1 MSNYYMMFGDNKS
14 LYTELPVDIDTFIED
29 DHYIGYSTRN
39 GKSIYPFWRQRL
51 REMFDPE
58 NPNKY
63 REMFCATA
71 IGTGKTRV
79 TLIAFTYTL
88 YCYMCLRNPNEFF
101 KFNSKDTLAFVIASV
116 GKTQFS
122 IPMGTFLDFVM
133 HSPWFK
139 SHGSFTY
146 KKDIHGGT
154 RDIPDLYIP
163 FSNIEIIYASNCDDV
178 LGVQVMCAYTGHE
191 CERYNGNDTY
201 ELYSHIK
208 ARIESRAI
216 VDHVCYGR
224 MFTDFEL
231 TNDETNI
238 KIVKMQQSIGD
249 VLSVNGSQFMVK
261 PQGTFDY
268 KDSFFIAYDGI
279 YGHSKIITKDDF
291 SCCQEL
297 VDGGWKFICCPIST
311 LEYAK
316 LEPDRF
322 LLQMCGIQ
330 LSVPKKRMSLVKAI
344 EELMD
349 GNAISMEDNE
359 YMFYALDENG
369 FIVSYDAETNKKIE
383 QTKFVFDRY
392 SDLELLLYSSN
403 WVSFQNPV
411 NNNNSET

>member
-1 MSNYYMMFGDNKS
+1 MAKYYMMFGEDKS

-29 DHYIGYSTRN
+29 DHYIGKETRN
-39 GKSIYPFWRQRL
+39 GQSIYPFWRQRL

-58 NPNKY
+58 HPNKY

-88 YCYMCLRNPNEFF
+88 YCYMCLRNPDEFF
-101 KFNSKDTLAFVIASV
+101 KFSSSKDTLAFVIASV

-154 RDIPDLYIP
+154 RDIPDSYVP
-163 FSNIEIIYASNCDDV
+163 FSNIEIIYASKCDDI

-191 CERYNGNDTY
+191 CERYNGKDTY
-201 ELYSHIK
+201 ELYNNLKS
-208 ARIESRAI
+208 RISSRSCI
-216 VDHVCYGR
+216 DHVYYGR

-238 KIVKMQQSIGD
+238 NIVKMQQSIGD
-249 VLSVNGSQFMVK
+249 VLSVNGSQFIIK

-268 KDSFFIAYDGI
+268 RDSFYITYDGI
-279 YGHSKIITKDDF
+279 YGHSKVITKDDIIF
-291 SCCQEL
+291 GERL
-297 VDGGWKFICCPIST
+297 NEGWKFISCPINT

-316 LEPDRF
+316 LDPDHF
-322 LLQMCGIQ
+322 LLHMCGIQ
-330 LSVPKKRMSLVKAI
+330 LSVPKNRMSWVRAL

-349 GNAISMEDNE
+349 GNAIMEDDKNE
-359 YMFYALDENG
+359 FYALDENE
-369 FIVSYDAETNKKIE
+369 FIAAYDVKTNKKIN

-392 SDLELLLYSSN
+392 NDLELLLYSSN
-403 WVSFQNPV
+403 WISFPNPV

>member
-1 MSNYYMMFGDNKS
+1 MGNYYMMFGDDKS

-29 DHYIGYSTRN
+29 DHYIGKETRN
-39 GKSIYPFWRQRL
+39 GQSIYPFWRQRL
-51 REMFDPE
+51 REMFDPA

-71 IGTGKTRV
+71 IGTGKTKA
-79 TLIAFTYTL
+79 TIIAFTYTL

-101 KFNSKDTLAFVIASV
+101 KFTSKDTLVFVIASV

-122 IPMGTFLDFVM
+122 IPQNTFLDFVM

-146 KKDIHGGT
+146 KKDIHDGT
-154 RDIPDLYIP
+154 RDIPDSYVP
-163 FSNIEIIYASNCDDV
+163 FSNIEIIYASKCDDI

-191 CERYNGNDTY
+191 CERYNGKDTY

-208 ARIESRAI
+208 SRISSRSCI
-216 VDHVCYGR
+216 DHVYYGR

-231 TNDETNI
+231 TNDEANI
-238 KIVKMQQSIGD
+238 KIVKMQQSIND
-249 VLSVNGSQFMVK
+249 VLSVNGSQFIIK

-268 KDSFFIAYDGI
+268 KDSFYVAYDGI
-279 YGHSKIITKDDF
+279 YGHSKVITKDDIILG
-291 SCCQEL
+291 ERL
-297 VDGGWKFICCPIST
+297 EKGWKFISCPINT
-311 LEYAK
+311 LGSAK
-316 LEPDRF
+316 LDPDHF

-330 LSVPKKRMSLVKAI
+330 LSVPKNRMSWVKAI

-349 GNAISMEDNE
+349 GNAVMEDNE
-359 YMFYALDENG
+359 YVFYALDENG
-369 FIVSYDAETNKKIE
+369 FIASYDVETNKKIE

-403 WVSFQNPV
+403 WISFPNPV
-411 NNNNSET
+411 NNDDSKT

>member
-1 MSNYYMMFGDNKS
+1 MGRYYMMFGDDKS
-14 LYTELPVDIDTFIED
+14 LYTELPVDIDTFIEE
-29 DHYIGYSTRN
+29 DHYIGKSTRN
-39 GKSIYPFWRQRL
+39 GKSIYQFWRQRL

-58 NPNKY
+58 HPNKY

-71 IGTGKTRV
+71 IGTGKTRA

-122 IPMGTFLDFVM
+122 IPQNTFLDFVM
-133 HSPWFK
+133 YSPWFK
-139 SHGSFTY
+139 SQGNLTY
-146 KKDIHGGT
+146 KKDARG
-154 RDIPDLYIP
+154 RDALDSYAP
-163 FSNIEIIYASNCDDV
+163 FSNIEIIYASKNDDV

-191 CERYNGNDTY
+191 CDRYNGADTY
-201 ELYSHIK
+201 EFYSHVN
-208 ARIESRAI
+208 ARVESRSI
-216 VDHVCYGR
+216 IDHVCYGR

-238 KIVKMQQSIGD
+238 KIVKRQQSKND
-249 VLSVNGSQFMVK
+249 VLSVNGSQFMIK

-268 KDSFFIAYDGI
+268 TDSFYIAYDGI

-297 VDGGWKFICCPIST
+297 VDGGWKFICCPINT

-316 LEPDRF
+316 LEPDLF

-330 LSVPKKRMSLVKAI
+330 LSVPKNMMSLVKAF
-344 EELMD
+344 EELMN
-349 GNAISMEDNE
+349 GKAIMEDGKDE
-359 YMFYALDENG
+359 FYALDEVG
-369 FIVSYDAETNKKIE
+369 FITSYDVKTNKKINRA
-383 QTKFVFDRY
+383 KFIFNNNI
-392 SDLELLLYSSN
+392 DLKFLLSSN
-403 WVSFQNPV
+403 NWISFPNPV
-411 NNNNSET
+411 NNNDSET

>member
-1 MSNYYMMFGDNKS
+1 MGNYYMMFGEDKS

-29 DHYIGYSTRN
+29 DHYIGKSTRN
-39 GKSIYPFWRQRL
+39 GQSIYPFLRQRL

-101 KFNSKDTLAFVIASV
+101 KFNSKDILAFVIASV
-116 GKTQFS
+116 GKTQFG
-122 IPMGTFLDFVM
+122 IPQNTFLDFVKN
-133 HSPWFK
+133 SPWFM
-139 SHGSFTY
+139 SHGTFTY
-146 KKDIHGGT
+146 KNCGTKDT
-154 RDIPDLYIP
+154 LDSYIP
-163 FSNIEIIYASNCDDV
+163 LANIEIIYASKNDDV
-178 LGVQVMCAYTGHE
+178 IGVQVVCAYTGHE
-191 CERYNGNDTY
+191 CDRYNGADTY
-201 ELYSHIK
+201 EFYGHIN
-208 ARIESRAI
+208 ARIESRTI
-216 VDHVCYGR
+216 IDNVCYGR

-238 KIVKMQQSIGD
+238 NIVKRKQFMDD
-249 VLSVNGSQFMVK
+249 VLHVNGSQFMVK
-261 PQGTFDY
+261 PQDTFDY
-268 KDSFFIAYDGI
+268 RDSFYIAYDGI
-279 YGHSKIITKDDF
+279 YGHSKIITKDNF

-322 LLQMCGIQ
+322 LLHMCGIQ

-344 EELMD
+344 EELVG
-349 GNAISMEDNE
+349 GNAIMEDGNDE
-359 YMFYALDENG
+359 FYALDEIG
-369 FIVSYDAETNKKIE
+369 FITLYDVETNKKIE
-383 QTKFVFDRY
+383 QTKFVFDKY

-403 WVSFQNPV
+403 WISFPNPV
-411 NNNNSET
+411 NNNISEN

>member
-1 MSNYYMMFGDNKS
+1 MMFGDDKS
-14 LYTELPVDIDTFIED
+14 LYTELPVDIDTFIEE
-29 DHYIGYSTRN
+29 DHYIGKSTRN

-51 REMFDPE
+51 REMFDPK

-63 REMFCATA
+63 REMFCATS
-71 IGTGKTRV
+71 IGTGKTKA
-79 TLIAFTYTL
+79 TIIAFTYTL

-101 KFNSKDTLAFVIASV
+101 KFISKDTLAFVIASV
-116 GKTQFS
+116 GKTQFG
-122 IPMGTFLDFVM
+122 IPQNTFLDFVM

-154 RDIPDLYIP
+154 RDIPDSYVP
-163 FSNIEIIYASNCDDV
+163 FSNIEIIYASKNDDV

-191 CERYNGNDTY
+191 CERYNGKDTY
-201 ELYSHIK
+201 ELYNHIK
-208 ARIESRAI
+208 ARIESRSI

-238 KIVKMQQSIGD
+238 KIVKMKQSEDD
-249 VLSVNGSQFMVK
+249 VLSVNGSQFIIK
-261 PQGTFDY
+261 PQDTFDY
-268 KDSFFIAYDGI
+268 TDSFFITYDGI
-279 YGHSKIITKDDF
+279 YGHSRVITKDNIILGDRL
-291 SCCQEL
+291 E
-297 VDGGWKFICCPIST
+297 DGWKFISCPINT

-316 LEPDRF
+316 LDPDLF

-330 LSVPKKRMSLVKAI
+330 LSVPKKRMSWVKAI

-349 GNAISMEDNE
+349 GNAVMEDNE
-359 YMFYALDENG
+359 YVFYALDENG
-369 FIVSYDAETNKKIE
+369 FIASYDVETNKKIE

-403 WVSFQNPV
+403 WISFTNPV
-411 NNNNSET
+411 NNDDSKT

>member
-1 MSNYYMMFGDNKS
+1 MGNYYMMFGDDKS

-29 DHYIGYSTRN
+29 DHYIGNSTRN
-39 GKSIYPFWRQRL
+39 GKMNYPFWRQKL

-101 KFNSKDTLAFVIASV
+101 KFNSKDILAFVIASV
-116 GKTQFS
+116 GKTQFG
-122 IPMGTFLDFVM
+122 IPQNTFLDFVKN
-133 HSPWFK
+133 SPWFK

-154 RDIPDLYIP
+154 RDIPDSYIP
-163 FSNIEIIYASNCDDV
+163 FSNIEIIYASKNDDI
-178 LGVQVMCAYTGHE
+178 LGVQVMCAYIGHE

-201 ELYSHIK
+201 ELYSHIE
-208 ARIESRAI
+208 ARISSRSSI
-216 VDHVCYGR
+216 NHVYYGR

-238 KIVKMQQSIGD
+238 KIVKMQQSMDD

-268 KDSFFIAYDGI
+268 KDSFYIAYDEI

-297 VDGGWKFICCPIST
+297 VDGGWKFICCPINT
-311 LEYAK
+311 LECAK

-330 LSVPKKRMSLVKAI
+330 LSVPKNGMNLVKAL

-349 GNAISMEDNE
+349 DKAIMEDGKDE
-359 YMFYALDENG
+359 FYALDEFG
-369 FIVSYDAETNKKIE
+369 FITSYDVETNKKIE

-392 SDLELLLYSSN
+392 NDLELLLYSSN
-403 WVSFQNPV
+403 WISFPNPV
-411 NNNNSET
+411 NNDVTI

>member
-1 MSNYYMMFGDNKS
+1 MFGDDKS

-29 DHYIGYSTRN
+29 DHYIGKSTRN
-39 GKSIYPFWRQRL
+39 GQSIYPFWRQRL

-58 NPNKY
+58 HPNKY

-71 IGTGKTRV
+71 IGTGKTRI
-79 TLIAFTYTL
+79 TIIAFTYTL
-88 YCYMCLRNPNEFF
+88 YCYMCLRNPDEFF
-101 KFNSKDTLAFVIASV
+101 KFTSKDTLAFVIASV

-122 IPMGTFLDFVM
+122 IPQNTFLDFVM

-146 KKDIHGGT
+146 KKDIHDGT
-154 RDIPDLYIP
+154 RDIPDSYIP
-163 FSNIEIIYASNCDDV
+163 FSNIEIIYASKCDDV

-208 ARIESRAI
+208 ARIESRSI

-238 KIVKMQQSIGD
+238 KTVKRKQFIDD
-249 VLSVNGSQFMVK
+249 VLHVGGSQFMVK
-261 PQGTFDY
+261 PQDTFDY
-268 KDSFFIAYDGI
+268 KDSFYIAYDGI

-297 VDGGWKFICCPIST
+297 VDGGWKFICCPINT

-330 LSVPKKRMSLVKAI
+330 LSVPKKRMSLAKAF
-344 EELMD
+344 EELMNGKAIIED
-349 GNAISMEDNE
+349 GKNE
-359 YMFYALDENG
+359 FYALDENG
-369 FIVSYDAETNKKIE
+369 FITAYNVKTNKKINR
-383 QTKFVFDRY
+383 TKFIFDNNIDIRF
-392 SDLELLLYSSN
+392 LLNSN
-403 WVSFQNPV
+403 NWISFPNPV
-411 NNNNSET
+411 NNDDSET

>member
-1 MSNYYMMFGDNKS
+1 MGNYYRMFGDDPS

-29 DHYIGYSTRN
+29 DHYIGKSTRN

-58 NPNKY
+58 HPNKY
-63 REMFCATA
+63 KEMFCATA

-101 KFNSKDTLAFVIASV
+101 KFNSKDILAFVIASV
-116 GKTQFS
+116 GKTQFG
-122 IPMGTFLDFVM
+122 IPQNTFLDFIKI
-133 HSPWFK
+133 SPWFM
-139 SHGSFTY
+139 SHGNFTY
-146 KKDIHGGT
+146 KNGGT
-154 RDIPDLYIP
+154 KDTLDSYIP
-163 FSNIEIIYASNCDDV
+163 LPNIEIIYASKNDDI
-178 LGVQVMCAYTGHE
+178 LGVQVVCAYTGHE
-191 CERYNGNDTY
+191 CDRYNGADTY
-201 ELYSHIK
+201 EFYGHVK
-208 ARIESRAI
+208 ARVESRTI
-216 VDHVCYGR
+216 IDNVCYGR

-231 TNDETNI
+231 TNDETNA
-238 KIVKMQQSIGD
+238 KIVKMNQSLD
-249 VLSVNGSQFMVK
+249 NVLSVNGSQFMIK

-279 YGHSKIITKDDF
+279 YGHSKVITKDDIIF
-291 SCCQEL
+291 GDHLEK
-297 VDGGWKFICCPIST
+297 GWKFISCPINT

-322 LLQMCGIQ
+322 LLHMCGIQ
-330 LSVPKKRMSLVKAI
+330 LSVPKKRMSWAKAI

-349 GNAISMEDNE
+349 GNAIMEDNE
-359 YMFYALDENG
+359 HVFYVLDENG
-369 FIVSYDAETNKKIE
+369 FIVSYDVETNKKIE

-403 WVSFQNPV
+403 WISFQNPV

>member
-1 MSNYYMMFGDNKS
+1 MFGEDKY

-29 DHYIGYSTRN
+29 DHYIGKSTKN
-39 GKSIYPFWRQRL
+39 GRLIYPFWRQRL

-58 NPNKY
+58 HPNKY

-71 IGTGKTRV
+71 VGTGKTKA

-101 KFNSKDTLAFVIASV
+101 KFNSKDILAFVIASV

-154 RDIPDLYIP
+154 RDIPDSYIP
-163 FSNIEIIYASNCDDV
+163 FSNIEIIYASKCDDI

-191 CERYNGNDTY
+191 CERYNGKDTY

-208 ARIESRAI
+208 ARIDSRSS
-216 VDHVCYGR
+216 VDHVYYGR

-238 KIVKMQQSIGD
+238 NIVKMQQSIGD
-249 VLSVNGSQFMVK
+249 VLSVNGSQFIIK

-268 KDSFFIAYDGI
+268 RDSFYIAYDGI
-279 YGHSKIITKDDF
+279 YGHSKIITKDDIILGDRL
-291 SCCQEL
+291 EE
-297 VDGGWKFICCPIST
+297 GWKFISCPINT

-316 LEPDRF
+316 LEPDLF
-322 LLQMCGIQ
+322 LLHMCGIQ
-330 LSVPKKRMSLVKAI
+330 LSVPKKRMSWVKAI
-344 EELMD
+344 EELID
-349 GNAISMEDNE
+349 GNAIMEDNE
-359 YMFYALDENG
+359 YVFYALDENG
-369 FIVSYDAETNKKIE
+369 FIVSYDIETNKKIE
-383 QTKFVFDRY
+383 QTKFVFDEY
-392 SDLELLLYSSN
+392 SDLEHLLYSSN
-403 WVSFQNPV
+403 WISFSNPV
-411 NNNNSET
+411 NNNISET

>member
-1 MSNYYMMFGDNKS
+1 MGNYYMMFGDDKS

-29 DHYIGYSTRN
+29 DHYIGKSTRN

-101 KFNSKDTLAFVIASV
+101 KFNSSKDTIAFVIASV
-116 GKTQFS
+116 GKTQVS
-122 IPMGTFLDFVM
+122 IPQNTFLDFVM
-133 HSPWFK
+133 YSPWFM
-139 SHGSFTY
+139 SHGNFTY

-154 RDIPDLYIP
+154 RDMPDSYVP
-163 FSNIEIIYASNCDDV
+163 FSNIEIIYASKNDDV

-191 CERYNGNDTY
+191 CERYNGADTY
-201 ELYSHIK
+201 EFYSHVK
-208 ARIESRAI
+208 ARVESRSI
-216 VDHVCYGR
+216 IDSVCYGR

-238 KIVKMQQSIGD
+238 NIVKMQQSKDD
-249 VLSVNGSQFMVK
+249 VLSVNCSQFIIK

-268 KDSFFIAYDGI
+268 KDSFFITYDGI
-279 YGHSKIITKDDF
+279 YGHSKIITKDDIILG
-291 SCCQEL
+291 ERL
-297 VDGGWKFICCPIST
+297 DEGWKFISCPINT

-316 LEPDRF
+316 LEPDLF

-330 LSVPKKRMSLVKAI
+330 LSVPQNRMSFAKAL
-344 EELMD
+344 EELMN
-349 GNAISMEDNE
+349 GKAIMKEGEDE
-359 YMFYALDENG
+359 FFALDEYE
-369 FIVSYDAETNKKIE
+369 FIVSYNVKTNKKIMD
-383 QTKFVFDRY
+383 TTFIFNSCDDLKF
-392 SDLELLLYSSN
+392 LLNGNS
-403 WVSFQNPV
+403 WISFPNPV

>member
-1 MSNYYMMFGDNKS
+1 MGNYYRLFGDDKS

-29 DHYIGYSTRN
+29 DHYIGKSTRN
-39 GKSIYPFWRQRL
+39 GQSIYPFWRQRL

-101 KFNSKDTLAFVIASV
+101 KFNSKDILAFVIASV
-116 GKTQFS
+116 GKTQFG
-122 IPMGTFLDFVM
+122 IPQNTFLDFVKN
-133 HSPWFK
+133 SPWFM
-139 SHGSFTY
+139 SHGTFTY
-146 KKDIHGGT
+146 KNCGTKDT
-154 RDIPDLYIP
+154 LDSYIP
-163 FSNIEIIYASNCDDV
+163 LANIEIIYASKNDDV
-178 LGVQVMCAYTGHE
+178 LGVQVVCAYTGHE
-191 CERYNGNDTY
+191 CDRYNGADTY
-201 ELYSHIK
+201 EFYGHIN
-208 ARIESRAI
+208 ARIESRTI
-216 VDHVCYGR
+216 IDNVCYGR

-231 TNDETNI
+231 TNDETNAN
-238 KIVKMQQSIGD
+238 IVKRKQFMNG
-249 VLSVNGSQFMVK
+249 VLHVDGSQFIIK

-268 KDSFFIAYDGI
+268 RDSFYIAYDGI
-279 YGHSKIITKDDF
+279 YGHSKIITKDNF

-322 LLQMCGIQ
+322 LLHMCGIQ

-344 EELMD
+344 EELVD
-349 GNAISMEDNE
+349 GNAIMEDGNDE
-359 YMFYALDENG
+359 FYALDENG
-369 FIVSYDAETNKKIE
+369 FIASYDVETNKKIE
-383 QTKFVFDRY
+383 QTKFVFDKY

-403 WVSFQNPV
+403 WISFPNPV
-411 NNNNSET
+411 NNNISET

>member
-1 MSNYYMMFGDNKS
+1 MGNYYMMFGDNKS

-29 DHYIGYSTRN
+29 DHYIGKETRN
-39 GKSIYPFWRQRL
+39 GQSIYPFWRQRL

-58 NPNKY
+58 HPNKY

-71 IGTGKTRV
+71 IGTGKTRA

-116 GKTQFS
+116 GKTQFG
-122 IPMGTFLDFVM
+122 IPQNTFLDFVKN
-133 HSPWFK
+133 SPWFM
-139 SHGSFTY
+139 SHGNFTY
-146 KKDIHGGT
+146 KNGGTKDIL
-154 RDIPDLYIP
+154 DSYIP
-163 FSNIEIIYASNCDDV
+163 LTNIEIIYASKNDDI
-178 LGVQVMCAYTGHE
+178 LGVQVVCAYTGHE
-191 CERYNGNDTY
+191 CDRYNGADTY
-201 ELYSHIK
+201 EFYGHVN
-208 ARIESRAI
+208 ARVESRTI
-216 VDHVCYGR
+216 IDNICYGR

-322 LLQMCGIQ
+322 LLHMCGIQ
-330 LSVPKKRMSLVKAI
+330 LSVPKNKMNFTKAL

-349 GNAISMEDNE
+349 DKAIMEDGKDE
-359 YMFYALDENG
+359 FYALDENG
-369 FIVSYDAETNKKIE
+369 LITSYSVKTNKIIG
-383 QTKFVFDRY
+383 QTKFELVFNNY
-392 SDLELLLYSSN
+392 NDLKLLLNSN
-403 WVSFQNPV
+403 NWISFQNPV
-411 NNNNSET
+411 NNNDSET

>member
-1 MSNYYMMFGDNKS
+1 MAKYYMMFGEDKS

-29 DHYIGYSTRN
+29 DHYIGKETRN
-39 GKSIYPFWRQRL
+39 GQSIYPFWRQRL

-58 NPNKY
+58 HPNKY

-88 YCYMCLRNPNEFF
+88 YCYMCLRNPDEFF
-101 KFNSKDTLAFVIASV
+101 KFSSSKDTLAFVIASV

-154 RDIPDLYIP
+154 RDIPDSYVP
-163 FSNIEIIYASNCDDV
+163 FSNIEIIYASKCDDI

-191 CERYNGNDTY
+191 CERYNGKDTY
-201 ELYSHIK
+201 ELYNNLKS
-208 ARIESRAI
+208 RISSRSCI
-216 VDHVCYGR
+216 DHVYYGR

-238 KIVKMQQSIGD
+238 NIVKMQQSIGD
-249 VLSVNGSQFMVK
+249 VLSVNGSQFIIK

-268 KDSFFIAYDGI
+268 RDSFYITYDGI
-279 YGHSKIITKDDF
+279 YGHSKVITKDDIIF
-291 SCCQEL
+291 GERL
-297 VDGGWKFICCPIST
+297 NEGWKFISCPINT

-316 LEPDRF
+316 LDPDHF
-322 LLQMCGIQ
+322 LLHMCGIQ
-330 LSVPKKRMSLVKAI
+330 LSVPKNRMSWVRAL

-349 GNAISMEDNE
+349 GNAIMEDDKNE
-359 YMFYALDENG
+359 FYALDENE
-369 FIVSYDAETNKKIE
+369 FIAAYDVKTNKKIN

-392 SDLELLLYSSN
+392 NDLELLLYSSN
-403 WVSFQNPV
+403 WISFPNPV
-411 NNNNSET
+411 NNNDSET

>member
-1 MSNYYMMFGDNKS
+1 MGSYYMMFGDDKS
-14 LYTELPVDIDTFIED
+14 LYTELPVDIDTFIEE
-29 DHYIGYSTRN
+29 DHYIGKSTRN
-39 GKSIYPFWRQRL
+39 GKSIYQFWRQRL

-58 NPNKY
+58 HPNKY

-71 IGTGKTRV
+71 IGTGKTRA

-122 IPMGTFLDFVM
+122 IPQNTFLDFVM
-133 HSPWFK
+133 YSPWFK
-139 SHGSFTY
+139 SQGNLTY
-146 KKDIHGGT
+146 KKDARG
-154 RDIPDLYIP
+154 RDALDSYAP
-163 FSNIEIIYASNCDDV
+163 FSNIEIIYASKNDDV

-191 CERYNGNDTY
+191 CDRYNGADTY
-201 ELYSHIK
+201 EFYSHVN
-208 ARIESRAI
+208 ARVESRSI
-216 VDHVCYGR
+216 IDHVCYGR

-238 KIVKMQQSIGD
+238 KIVKRQQSKND
-249 VLSVNGSQFMVK
+249 VLSVNGSQFMIK

-268 KDSFFIAYDGI
+268 TDSFYIAYDGI

-297 VDGGWKFICCPIST
+297 VDGGWKFICCPINT

-316 LEPDRF
+316 LEPDLF

-330 LSVPKKRMSLVKAI
+330 LSVPKNMMSLVKAF
-344 EELMD
+344 EELMN
-349 GNAISMEDNE
+349 GKAIMEDGKDE
-359 YMFYALDENG
+359 FYALDEVG
-369 FIVSYDAETNKKIE
+369 FITSYDVKTNKKINRA
-383 QTKFVFDRY
+383 KFIFNNNI
-392 SDLELLLYSSN
+392 DLKFLLSSN
-403 WVSFQNPV
+403 NWISFPNPV
-411 NNNNSET
+411 NNNDSET

>member
-1 MSNYYMMFGDNKS
+1 MGNYYMMFGDDKS

-29 DHYIGYSTRN
+29 DHYIGKSTRN

-71 IGTGKTRV
+71 IGTGKTRA

-101 KFNSKDTLAFVIASV
+101 KLNTDDKPAFVNAFID
-116 GKTQFS
+116 KNTLTTYK
-122 IPMGTFLDFVM
+122 IMFLSHVS
-133 HSPWFK
+133 HSPWFQ

-146 KKDIHGGT
+146 KGDAEIS
-154 RDIPDLYIP
+154 YIP
-163 FSNIEIIYASNCDDV
+163 LSNIEIIYACKNDDV
-178 LGVQVMCAYTGHE
+178 LGVQVMCAYTSHE
-191 CERYNGNDTY
+191 CEKYNGKNTY

-208 ARIESRAI
+208 ARIESRSTI
-216 VDHVCYGR
+216 DHVCYGR

-238 KIVKMQQSIGD
+238 KIVKRQQSKGD
-249 VLSVNGSQFMVK
+249 VLSVNGSQFIIK

-268 KDSFFIAYDGI
+268 KDSFYIAYDGI

-297 VDGGWKFICCPIST
+297 VEGGCKFICCPIST

-330 LSVPKKRMSLVKAI
+330 LSVPKNRMSLVKAF

-349 GNAISMEDNE
+349 GNAIMEDDE
-359 YMFYALDENG
+359 DEFYALDEDG
-369 FIVSYDAETNKKIE
+369 FITSYSAKTNKKIK
-383 QTKFVFDRY
+383 QARFVLDIY
-392 SDLELLLYSSN
+392 NDLELLLYSSN
-403 WVSFQNPV
+403 WISFPNPV
-411 NNNNSET
+411 NNDNSET

>member
-1 MSNYYMMFGDNKS
+1 MGNYYMMFGDDKS

-29 DHYIGYSTRN
+29 DHYIGKSTRN

-79 TLIAFTYTL
+79 TMIAFTYTL

-122 IPMGTFLDFVM
+122 IPKNTFLDFVKN
-133 HSPWFK
+133 SPWFT
-139 SHGSFTY
+139 SHGNFTY
-146 KKDIHGGT
+146 KNGGT
-154 RDIPDLYIP
+154 RNILDSYAP
-163 FSNIEIIYASNCDDV
+163 FSNIEIIYASKNDDI
-178 LGVQVMCAYTGHE
+178 LGVQVVCAYTGHE
-191 CERYNGNDTY
+191 CDRYNGADTY
-201 ELYSHIK
+201 EFYGHVNAI
-208 ARIESRAI
+208 IESRTVI
-216 VDHVCYGR
+216 DNVCYGR

-231 TNDETNI
+231 TNDETNA
-238 KIVKMQQSIGD
+238 KIVKRKQSEDG
-249 VLSVNGSQFMVK
+249 VLSVNGSQFIIK
-261 PQGTFDY
+261 PQDTFDY
-268 KDSFFIAYDGI
+268 KDSFYIAYDGI
-279 YGHSKIITKDDF
+279 YGHSKVITKDDIILGDRL
-291 SCCQEL
+291 EK
-297 VDGGWKFICCPIST
+297 GWKFISCPINT

-316 LEPDRF
+316 LEPDLF

-349 GNAISMEDNE
+349 GNAIMEDNE
-359 YMFYALDENG
+359 HVFYALDENG
-369 FIVSYDAETNKKIE
+369 FIASYDVETNKKIE
-383 QTKFVFDRY
+383 QTKFVFDKY

-403 WVSFQNPV
+403 WISFPNPV

>member
-1 MSNYYMMFGDNKS
+1 MKYYRMFGDDKS

-29 DHYIGYSTRN
+29 DHYIGKSTRN
-39 GKSIYPFWRQRL
+39 GQSIYPFWRQRL

-101 KFNSKDTLAFVIASV
+101 KFNSKDILAFVIASV
-116 GKTQFS
+116 GKTQFG
-122 IPMGTFLDFVM
+122 IPQNTFLDFVKN
-133 HSPWFK
+133 SPWFM
-139 SHGSFTY
+139 SHGTFTY
-146 KKDIHGGT
+146 KNCGTKDT
-154 RDIPDLYIP
+154 LDSYIP
-163 FSNIEIIYASNCDDV
+163 LANIEIIYASKNDDV
-178 LGVQVMCAYTGHE
+178 LGVQVVCAYTGHE
-191 CERYNGNDTY
+191 CDRYNGADTY
-201 ELYSHIK
+201 EFYGHIN
-208 ARIESRAI
+208 ARIESRTI
-216 VDHVCYGR
+216 IDNVCYGR

-231 TNDETNI
+231 TNDETNAN
-238 KIVKMQQSIGD
+238 IVKRKQFMNG
-249 VLSVNGSQFMVK
+249 VLHVDGSQFIIK

-268 KDSFFIAYDGI
+268 RDSFYIAYDGI
-279 YGHSKIITKDDF
+279 YGHSKIITKDNF

-322 LLQMCGIQ
+322 LLHMCGIQ

-344 EELMD
+344 EELVD
-349 GNAISMEDNE
+349 GNAIMEDGNDE
-359 YMFYALDENG
+359 FYALDENG
-369 FIVSYDAETNKKIE
+369 FIASYDVETNKKIE
-383 QTKFVFDRY
+383 QTKFVFDKY

-403 WVSFQNPV
+403 WISFPNPV
-411 NNNNSET
+411 NNNISET

>member
-1 MSNYYMMFGDNKS
+1 MGNYYRMFGDSKS

-29 DHYIGYSTRN
+29 DHYIGKSTRN

-71 IGTGKTRV
+71 IGTGKTMV

-116 GKTQFS
+116 GKTQFG
-122 IPMGTFLDFVM
+122 IPQNTFLDFVKN
-133 HSPWFK
+133 SPWFE
-139 SHGSFTY
+139 SHGTFTY
-146 KKDIHGGT
+146 KNGGTKDIL
-154 RDIPDLYIP
+154 DSYIP
-163 FSNIEIIYASNCDDV
+163 LSNIEIIYASKNDDI

-191 CERYNGNDTY
+191 CDRYNGTDTY
-201 ELYSHIK
+201 EFYGHIN
-208 ARIESRAI
+208 ARIESRTI
-216 VDHVCYGR
+216 IDNVCYGR

-238 KIVKMQQSIGD
+238 NIVKRKRFMNG
-249 VLSVNGSQFMVK
+249 VLHVDGSQFIIK

-268 KDSFFIAYDGI
+268 RDSFYIAYDGI
-279 YGHSKIITKDDF
+279 YGHSKIITKDNF

-316 LEPDRF
+316 LEPDLF
-322 LLQMCGIQ
+322 LLHMCGIQ
-330 LSVPKKRMSLVKAI
+330 LSAPKKRMSWVKAI
-344 EELMD
+344 EELME
-349 GNAISMEDNE
+349 GNAIMEDNE
-359 YMFYALDENG
+359 YVFYALDENG
-369 FIVSYDAETNKKIE
+369 FIASYDVETNKKIE

-392 SDLELLLYSSN
+392 NDLELLLYSSN
-403 WVSFQNPV
+403 WISFQNPV
-411 NNNNSET
+411 NNDDSKT

>member
-1 MSNYYMMFGDNKS
+1 MKNYYMMFGEDKS

-29 DHYIGYSTRN
+29 DHYIGKETRN
-39 GKSIYPFWRQRL
+39 GQSIYPFWRQRL

-58 NPNKY
+58 HPNKY

-71 IGTGKTRV
+71 IGTGKTRA

-101 KFNSKDTLAFVIASV
+101 KFSSSKDTLAFVIASV
-116 GKTQFS
+116 GKTQFG
-122 IPMGTFLDFVM
+122 IPQNTFLDFVM

-154 RDIPDLYIP
+154 RDIPDSYVP
-163 FSNIEIIYASNCDDV
+163 FSNIEIIYASSNDDI

-191 CERYNGNDTY
+191 CERYNGKDTY
-201 ELYSHIK
+201 ELYNNLKS
-208 ARIESRAI
+208 RISSRSCI
-216 VDHVCYGR
+216 DHVYYGR

-238 KIVKMQQSIGD
+238 NIVKMQQSIGD
-249 VLSVNGSQFMVK
+249 VLSVNGPQFIIK

-268 KDSFFIAYDGI
+268 RDSFYIAYDGI
-279 YGHSKIITKDDF
+279 YGHSKIISKDDF

-297 VDGGWKFICCPIST
+297 VDGGWKFICCPINT

-316 LEPDRF
+316 LEPDLF
-322 LLQMCGIQ
+322 LLHMCGIQ
-330 LSVPKKRMSLVKAI
+330 LSVPKKRMSLVKAF

-349 GNAISMEDNE
+349 GNAIMEDNE
-359 YMFYALDENG
+359 YVFYALDENG
-369 FIVSYDAETNKKIE
+369 FIASYDVETNKKIE

-392 SDLELLLYSSN
+392 NDLELLLYSSN
-403 WVSFQNPV
+403 WISFPNPV

>member
-1 MSNYYMMFGDNKS
+1 MKYYRMFGDDKS

-29 DHYIGYSTRN
+29 DHYIGKETRN
-39 GKSIYPFWRQRL
+39 GQSIYPFWRQRL

-58 NPNKY
+58 HPNKY

-71 IGTGKTRV
+71 VGTGKTKA

-101 KFNSKDTLAFVIASV
+101 KFNSKDILAFVIASV
-116 GKTQFS
+116 GKTQFG
-122 IPMGTFLDFVM
+122 IPQNTFLDFVM

-154 RDIPDLYIP
+154 RDIPDSYIP
-163 FSNIEIIYASNCDDV
+163 FSNIEIIYASKNDDI
-178 LGVQVMCAYTGHE
+178 LGVQVVCAYTGHE
-191 CERYNGNDTY
+191 CDRYNYADTFEFY
-201 ELYSHIK
+201 GHIN
-208 ARIESRAI
+208 ARIESRTI
-216 VDHVCYGR
+216 IDNVCYGR

-231 TNDETNI
+231 TNDKTNI
-238 KIVKMQQSIGD
+238 EIVKRKQFMDG
-249 VLSVNGSQFMVK
+249 VLHVDGSQFIIK
-261 PQGTFDY
+261 PQETFDY
-268 KDSFFIAYDGI
+268 RDSFYIAYDGI
-279 YGHSKIITKDDF
+279 YGHSKIITKDNF

-344 EELMD
+344 EELVD
-349 GNAISMEDNE
+349 GNAIMEDGNDE
-359 YMFYALDENG
+359 FYALDENG
-369 FIVSYDAETNKKIE
+369 FIASYDVETNKKIE
-383 QTKFVFDRY
+383 QTKFVFDKY

-403 WVSFQNPV
+403 WISFPNPV
-411 NNNNSET
+411 NNNDSET